1 MSHPT
6 IIIADDHP
14 LLLKGLQ
21 DFITEKGYNIVGSAT
36 NGQQA
41 YNLIVRHR
49 PNIAVLD
56 IEMPGLTGLEIAQQ
70 CLKNQLET
78 KIILIT
84 LHKEKNLYLQ
94 AKELN
99 VFGYVLK
106 EFAIEEIEACLKQV
120 VNGQPYFTPKITET
134 LKTPSEGTQQL
145 LQELS
150 PSEKKI
156 LRLIAHDKTT
166 PEIAD
171 MLFISART
179 VDKHRSNII
188 AKLNL
193 NAKTNSLLIWAKD
206 HKHLL

>member
-41 YNLIVRHR
+41 YNLIVKHS
-49 PNIAVLD
+49 PEIAVLD

-84 LHKEKNLYLQ
+84 LHKEKELYLQ

-106 EFAIEEIEACLKQV
+106 EFAIEEIEACLQQV
-120 VNGQPYFTPKITET
+120 VNGKPYFTPKITET
-134 LKTPSEGTQQL
+134 LKTQSEGAQLL

-193 NAKTNSLLIWAKD
+193 NTKTNSLLIWAKD